1 MKQEISY
8 SQQGDYQIPNITMP
22 EQRQVQIGRFG
33 RMRQQFLRE
42 KRKMIY
48 FQLLTDCKLLQHLS
62 EIDRQARKMQR
73 AADPADDANRRGQRE
88 TEGRKHDALATEDEQ
103 YPGKSHG
110 DRADRTDLQV
120 AYYDRKTEVTRLPFF
135 GRDADIQAILLTT
148 PHLKAKQK

>member
-62 EIDRQARKMQR
+62 EIDRQARKMQKQLIRQMMQTEEVSEKLKDENMMLWVQKMNNIHAR
-73 AADPADDANRRGQRE
+73 AMEIVE
-88 TEGRKHDALATEDEQ
+88 TELIYK
-103 YPGKSHG
+103 
-110 DRADRTDLQV
+110 
-120 AYYDRKTEVTRLPFF
+120 
-135 GRDADIQAILLTT
+135 
-148 PHLKAKQK
+148 

>member
-62 EIDRQARKMQR
+62 EIDRQARTMQEQLIRQMMQTEEVSEKLKDENMMLWVQKMNNIQAR
-73 AADPADDANRRGQRE
+73 ATEIVE
-88 TEGRKHDALATEDEQ
+88 TELIYK
-103 YPGKSHG
+103 
-110 DRADRTDLQV
+110 
-120 AYYDRKTEVTRLPFF
+120 
-135 GRDADIQAILLTT
+135 
-148 PHLKAKQK
+148 

>member
-62 EIDRQARKMQR
+62 EIDRQARKMQKQLIRQMMQTEEVSEKLKDENMMLWVQKMNNIQTR
-73 AADPADDANRRGQRE
+73 AMEIVE
-88 TEGRKHDALATEDEQ
+88 TELIYK
-103 YPGKSHG
+103 
-110 DRADRTDLQV
+110 
-120 AYYDRKTEVTRLPFF
+120 
-135 GRDADIQAILLTT
+135 
-148 PHLKAKQK
+148 

>member
-62 EIDRQARKMQR
+62 EIDRQARKMQKQLIR
-73 AADPADDANRRGQRE
+73 QMMQ
-88 TEGRKHDALATEDEQ
+88 TEEVSEKLKDENMMLW
-103 YPGKSHG
+103 
-110 DRADRTDLQV
+110 LQ
-120 AYYDRKTEVTRLPFF
+120 KMNN
-135 GRDADIQAILLTT
+135 IQARAMEIVQTELIY
-148 PHLKAKQK
+148 K